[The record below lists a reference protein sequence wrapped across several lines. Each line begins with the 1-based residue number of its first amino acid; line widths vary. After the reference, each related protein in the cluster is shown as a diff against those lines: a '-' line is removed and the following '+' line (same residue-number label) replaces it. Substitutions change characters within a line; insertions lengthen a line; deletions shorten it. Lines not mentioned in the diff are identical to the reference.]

1 MVIVLRLV
9 HIIGGVFWVGS
20 VMFLAI
26 MLAPSLRAVGPGAGP
41 VMNQLVKVRRMPMIM
56 MAAAIL
62 TIGAG
67 IWLLI
72 IDSAGQPGVWMRSG
86 TGQTFSIGGAL
97 AIVGFIIGMAVN
109 LPASKRLA
117 AIGTAAAARGGP
129 PTPEESAAMQRLQ
142 GRMSVASNVVMALL
156 VLATGAMA
164 VARYVQ

>member
-20 VMFLAI
+20 VMFLAL
-26 MLAPSLRAVGPGAGP
+26 MLAPSLRAVGPGGAP
-41 VMNQLVKVRRMPMIM
+41 VMNQLVKVRRMPMVM
-56 MAAAIL
+56 MASAIL
-62 TIGAG
+62 TVAAG

-72 IDSAGQPGVWMRSG
+72 IDSAGEPGVWMRSG

-117 AIGTAAAARGGP
+117 AIGTVAAARGGP
-129 PTPEESAAMQRLQ
+129 PTAEESTEMQRLQ
-142 GRMSVASNVVMALL
+142 GRMSIASNIVMLLL
-156 VLATGAMA
+156 VLATAAMA